1 MLDELA
7 SRERRFARVERSQP
21 SPAPSLAV
29 DTMSFT
35 ADSFKGKLVKLSDS
49 QQSIQTLSHWV
60 QHHKR
65 ACDESAAVWASE
77 CLRAAPNR
85 HLLFVY
91 LANDIIQNSR
101 KKGNE
106 FVKSYGDQLITVL
119 PAVYDLAVPP
129 VQTKLVRMLSIW
141 EERGV
146 LAASTISELRSKLSI
161 AGGDA
166 RAVADA
172 APPSSRQRAP
182 VPPAKR
188 PPPEE
193 ELISDDDDE
202 YVPEPLEST
211 PEPIGGLDDSGGG
224 MGGGMAGG
232 MALADLLVTLDQG
245 SLVDELQAER
255 EADLDTAALE
265 AVEVADP
272 SELSAAGART
282 AAAIELLA
290 SQKAKIMEELDAR
303 RKLIVLLANSVE
315 RQHEQ
320 VCARARSADCLH
332 RHVYSTHARRV
343 LPPPCA
349 LTMAAC
355 HECLT
360 VVPAACV
367 RRGSVRG
374 SMMLCAGARRCCR
387 RRDRRRS
394 RWQAW
399 PRAWRTSAP
408 WRRRICEPQSAR
420 ERAPWRARAE
430 TGRGARRSS
439 GVPLSRGSPWIR
451 SRRLIR
457 RVLSRHGAI
466 CAERGRKY
474 GRCVTH
480 IFASLSSTLGL
491 LSDATVPRRRTAAQ
505 SVQMSLTSTSYAG
518 PSISSLSSQ
527 LKPVSF
533 SAPET
538 RRSSLTSSLAGS
550 ESSHM
555 SLPDIHKSPAVSTA
569 GVVRMPL
576 RHSRSHNTFA
586 TPPRPTI
593 KHIAYMDQL
602 YANQHV
608 SADKRGQHSM
618 GHGRTTRTLSRME
631 AGSTAFGMPH
641 WEPAVN
647 RELERATARMMKD
660 LLKPIP
666 LSPLSR
672 YRTTLTQWPSAPA
685 QAKLT
690 KWPTQPRGGATFR
703 AG

>member
-387 RRDRRRS
+387 RRGRRRS

-439 GVPLSRGSPWIR
+439 GVPLSRGSQDSITSVNQACPLAAWSDLRGAR
-451 SRRLIR
+451 SEIWPLRYSHRRKFVVNARVALR
-457 RVLSRHGAI
+457 RNRSQETNGCPVRPNVAHFHVL
-466 CAERGRKY
+466 RGPQHL
-474 GRCVTH
+474 VAQ
-480 IFASLSSTLGL
+480 FA
-491 LSDATVPRRRTAAQ
+491 A
-505 SVQMSLTSTSYAG
+505 
-518 PSISSLSSQ
+518 
-527 LKPVSF
+527 
-533 SAPET
+533 ET
-538 RRSSLTSSLAGS
+538 RL
-550 ESSHM
+550 
-555 SLPDIHKSPAVSTA
+555 VFST
-569 GVVRMPL
+569 
-576 RHSRSHNTFA
+576 
-586 TPPRPTI
+586 
-593 KHIAYMDQL
+593 
-602 YANQHV
+602 
-608 SADKRGQHSM
+608 
-618 GHGRTTRTLSRME
+618 
-631 AGSTAFGMPH
+631 
-641 WEPAVN
+641 
-647 RELERATARMMKD
+647 
-660 LLKPIP
+660 
-666 LSPLSR
+666 
-672 YRTTLTQWPSAPA
+672 
-685 QAKLT
+685 
-690 KWPTQPRGGATFR
+690 
-703 AG
+703 